1 MAGAY
6 YICPSIYSC
15 ACPSGRLVSRR
26 TTTRHRDIAQARLR
40 VLERDPT
47 ITLPLPPPFFPEL
60 GVTSHE
66 LDAQGSEELVS
77 NTESLSDYMSV
88 SEQASRIAIDQVFN
102 ADSLSTTSDSLQS
115 PSQPLSSASSFPFIS
130 PSEASNGS
138 FDIPPP
144 QSPGLFPE
152 LDPDYET
159 KRFLDMYGW
168 HCGFYLRHNLTLGSM
183 NDILF
188 RDFPQGIKTWNTVRS
203 RMESLSGLRKRTYY
217 HCDKSH
223 VLLSIDENTGRVES
237 CNHQP
242 CDARETSIQQ
252 LSYIGV
258 WERIHAILLNEND
271 GPTMLNYVRDGYLR
285 HRADGVM
292 VDFFLWCSLQRIC
305 REARDLQSQRH
316 CTRLRHC
323 ACLSIHVY

>member
-1 MAGAY
+1 MASAY

-15 ACPSGRLVSRR
+15 ACPSGLLVSRR
-26 TTTRHRDIAQARLR
+26 TTTRHRNIAQARLR
-40 VLERDPT
+40 VLECDPT
-47 ITLPLPPPFFPEL
+47 ITLHPPPPLFPEL

-77 NTESLSDYMSV
+77 NTESSSDCMSV
-88 SEQASRIAIDQVFN
+88 SEQASRIAIDQIPN

-115 PSQPLSSASSFPFIS
+115 SSQPLSSASSLPFIS
-130 PSEASNGS
+130 PSEPSNGS
-138 FDIPPP
+138 FDIAPR

-152 LDPDYET
+152 LDPYYES

-168 HCGFYLRHNLTLGSM
+168 HCGFYLRHKITLGSM

-188 RDFPQGIKTWNTVRS
+188 RNFPQGIKTWNTVRS
-203 RMESLSGLRKRTYY
+203 RMESLSGLRKHTYY

-223 VLLSIDENTGRVES
+223 VLLSIDENTGLVES
-237 CNHQP
+237 CDRPP
-242 CDARETSIQQ
+242 CDTRETATQQ

-285 HRADGVM
+285 HRVEGVM
-292 VDFFLWCSLQRIC
+292 VDFFCGAVFKEYVEKL
-305 REARDLQSQRH
+305 
-316 CTRLRHC
+316 
-323 ACLSIHVY
+323 